1 MHHSDA
7 DLDALE
13 AMLTS
18 LPDSG
23 AGMLVSEFDGFCT
36 GVLVCP
42 EPISPSEWLPLVL
55 GGEHLFPDP
64 KAAQR
69 AVDLVMSHYKRVDLA
84 LVPPATHYE
93 AILETDPSTG
103 ETLWGLWISGFASA
117 FSLRPDCWNA
127 LEDSDD
133 SGALQAISVFIQLH
147 MVAEKHE
154 GLDDG
159 TIAYLSDTAPS
170 LIPDMVTALNDWT
183 RSQGGPRPEVPE
195 TVPSDAAEAP
205 AQPPILRARPRSER
219 SDPCP
224 CGSGRAHVRCCGAN

>member
-103 ETLWGLWISGFASA
+103 ETLWGLWISASPRLSRFAPIA
-117 FSLRPDCWNA
+117 
-127 LEDSDD
+127 
-133 SGALQAISVFIQLH
+133 
-147 MVAEKHE
+147 
-154 GLDDG
+154 G
-159 TIAYLSDTAPS
+159 TRWKTAM
-170 LIPDMVTALNDWT
+170 IPVRCKRFRCSSSCIWW
-183 RSQGGPRPEVPE
+183 
-195 TVPSDAAEAP
+195 
-205 AQPPILRARPRSER
+205 PRSTR
-219 SDPCP
+219 GWMTARLPI
-224 CGSGRAHVRCCGAN
+224 